1 MFRSV
6 TGFWGF
12 AALVAGGWMLADLL
26 SHPKGTSA
34 AGDTIVS
41 LAKNTGNQVSG
52 R

>member
-1 MFRSV
+1 MHV
-6 TGFWGF
+6 TGLW
-12 AALVAGGWMLADLL
+12 ALAGLVVAGWMLADLL
-26 SHPKGTSA
+26 THPNGTKA